1 MRLGLF
7 AVICTTSSLVTA
19 SSKAVLFGR
28 PGPLQILQPE
38 LALLDDR
45 LKIELATHAIQTA
58 SPPDIAL
65 VSMRNGTQMLRPRT
79 RIYKEDRH
87 QMSSILIGSWV
98 CTNAQTET
106 VVSSAWTVHTSALPV
121 TMPASIRTV
130 SSKIAQYA
138 TKMVAAV
145 KDSNGN
151 PIKIVSMQGQQQI
164 LVVHAVCYLWSQRTW
179 DQWPNWEQDDPDLE
193 MDEWPVAAMEQP
205 EFSTLGQRTI
215 RNSLRCITAGDN
227 SRAGNLYKYFRQGQ
241 VQYSSTKGGK
251 YTHLRLCKG
260 ELKAGDSFTV
270 DFDLSEMSDT
280 EIDEI
285 VPYCKPNPDC
295 TNDGQQFH
303 LSDLVYVTDAGKAGR
318 MGWPYDIARMNNYMV
333 TGEDDPVEA
342 FQVVVDVYGDERD
355 MFAATVS
362 KYRDTSYEEAGSV
375 GTHELLIDQSIT
387 VSGLPRDL
395 TITRRSDSD
404 ADWLE
409 FVYGDPVNE
418 LAGFAFNSNDA
429 GYSSQFDTSPD
440 VHRYCLM
447 TDLEDNDGDL

>member
-1 MRLGLF
+1 ML
-7 AVICTTSSLVTA
+7 LVTA

-45 LKIELATHAIQTA
+45 LKIELAAHAIQTA

-65 VSMRNGTQMLRPRT
+65 VSMRNGTSDATTEDKDLQGGSSPDELHPYRLLGLHKRTNRDCGVFRMDCAYVGSACNNACFYQNCVKQDSTIRYEDGGGSKRFQWKSDQNRVDAGTTTNPSSPCRMLP
-79 RIYKEDRH
+79 
-87 QMSSILIGSWV
+87 L
-98 CTNAQTET
+98 
-106 VVSSAWTVHTSALPV
+106 
-121 TMPASIRTV
+121 
-130 SSKIAQYA
+130 
-138 TKMVAAV
+138 
-145 KDSNGN
+145 
-151 PIKIVSMQGQQQI
+151 
-164 LVVHAVCYLWSQRTW
+164 SQRTW

-205 EFSTLGQRTI
+205 EFSTLGQGTI

-227 SRAGNLYKYFRQGQ
+227 SN
-241 VQYSSTKGGK
+241 
-251 YTHLRLCKG
+251 
-260 ELKAGDSFTV
+260 
-270 DFDLSEMSDT
+270 
-280 EIDEI
+280 
-285 VPYCKPNPDC
+285 C

-447 TDLEDNDGDL
+447 TDLEDNDGDVFGQQYTCWFSAW

>member
-1 MRLGLF
+1 ML
-7 AVICTTSSLVTA
+7 LVTA

-65 VSMRNGTQMLRPRT
+65 VSMRNGTSDATTEDKDLQGGSSPDELHPYRLLGLHKRTNRDCGVFRMDCAYVGSACNNACFYQNCVKQDSTIRYEDGGGSKRFQWKSDQNRVDAGTTTNPSSPCRMLP
-79 RIYKEDRH
+79 
-87 QMSSILIGSWV
+87 L
-98 CTNAQTET
+98 
-106 VVSSAWTVHTSALPV
+106 
-121 TMPASIRTV
+121 
-130 SSKIAQYA
+130 
-138 TKMVAAV
+138 
-145 KDSNGN
+145 
-151 PIKIVSMQGQQQI
+151 
-164 LVVHAVCYLWSQRTW
+164 SQRTW

-205 EFSTLGQRTI
+205 EFSTLGQGTI

-447 TDLEDNDGDL
+447 TDLEDNDGDVFGQQYTCWFSAW